1 MRQIFNLARR
11 EAEWGQTLLEV
22 LVALSVGVLVL
33 VAMTAVILSSLSNA
47 QFSKNQNLAT
57 LFAQQGM
64 EMVRDL
70 RNKNWTS
77 FAAYD
82 GFYCLA
88 KDGSLTAGS
97 NCAGN
102 IDGFFTRQIRFEN
115 LAVDKRRIT
124 VTVSFTDS
132 KGEHKSELISIF
144 TNWNVQ

>member
-1 MRQIFNLARR
+1 MKILSYAR
-11 EAEWGQTLLEV
+11 GQTLLEV
-22 LVALSVGVLVL
+22 LVALSVGILVL
-33 VAMTAVILSSLSNA
+33 TAMTGAVLSSLANA

-57 LFAQQGM
+57 LYAQQGM
-64 EMVRDL
+64 ENMRDL

-77 FAAYD
+77 FSGYD

-97 NCAGN
+97 SCSGN
-102 IDGFFTRQIRFEN
+102 IDGFFARQIMFEN

-132 KGEHKSELISIF
+132 KVNHQSQLISVF